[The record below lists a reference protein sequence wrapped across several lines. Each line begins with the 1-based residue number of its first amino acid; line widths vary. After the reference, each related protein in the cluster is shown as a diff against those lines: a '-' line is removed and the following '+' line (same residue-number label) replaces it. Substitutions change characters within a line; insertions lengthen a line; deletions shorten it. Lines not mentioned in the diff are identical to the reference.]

1 MTIWF
6 ETKRK
11 QIVETDLQGIQIMA
25 LSDVDQKVALQ
36 NTFMNKNKI
45 NNFGRDLETKNDKM
59 TIIKLKL

>member
-11 QIVETDLQGIQIMA
+11 QTVETDLQGIQIMV

-36 NTFMNKNKI
+36 NMFTNKNKI

>member
-45 NNFGRDLETKNDKM
+45 NDFGRDLETKNDKM